1 LNSSRER
8 RDLDKWSSLLSEAV
22 DEITK
27 VVLGKRGEVELMIAT
42 IVAGG
47 HVLIEGPPGAGKTL
61 MVKAVA
67 KAIGVE
73 YRRVQ
78 GNPDILPSDITG
90 FYIHTLTGEKRFVKG
105 PVFTNILQIDDLNR
119 IPPRVH
125 SALLEAMAEYRVSI
139 EGDTYEI
146 ERPFH
151 VFATMIPPEIEIGIY
166 EIPMGLI
173 DRFWIS
179 LRSSYVGRDVE
190 EEIVSRSDELYLV
203 NVDPVKTVISREE
216 LRKLQDSVGEIV
228 YADKR
233 IANYI
238 VDIVSEIRK
247 HEDVVVGPS
256 HRGSIYLYRLCK
268 AYALVKGRDYVVP
281 DDVKLLARYILPH
294 RILLKPGLPAS
305 RRIEIVE
312 DILNRVSVPKE

>member
-1 LNSSRER
+1 LNSPEER
-8 RDLDKWSSLLSEAV
+8 RDLDRWVSLLGEAV
-22 DEITK
+22 DEIAK
-27 VVLGKRGEVELMIAT
+27 VVLGKRGEVELMVAT

-67 KAIGVE
+67 KAVGAD
-73 YRRVQ
+73 YRRIQ
-78 GNPDILPSDITG
+78 GNPDILPSDLVG
-90 FYIHTLTGEKRFVKG
+90 FYIHTLTGERRLVKG

-151 VFATMIPPEIEIGIY
+151 VFATMIPPEIEVGVY
-166 EIPMGLI
+166 EVPIGLI
-173 DRFWIS
+173 DRFWI
-179 LRSSYVGRDVE
+179 LIRSGYVGRDVE
-190 EEIVSRSDELYLV
+190 EEMVSRSDEFYLV
-203 NVDPVKTVISREE
+203 SVDPVKTVIGRED
-216 LRKLQDSVGEIV
+216 LRRLQDLLGELV
-228 YADKR
+228 YVDKR
-233 IANYI
+233 VESYI
-238 VDIVSEIRK
+238 VDVVTEIRR
-247 HEDVVVGPS
+247 HEDVFAGPS

-268 AYALVKGRDYVVP
+268 AYALVKGRDYAVP
-281 DDVKLLARYILPH
+281 DDVKHLARYVLPH

-305 RRIEIVE
+305 RRIEVVDE
-312 DILNRVSVPKE
+312 VLRRVRVPKE